1 MVTISSIETRVHFLV
16 KRQDDG
22 APVRLSMN
30 IGCDGQQPDES
41 LADAVDRQIR
51 VLEAFKQIDVTTEIE
66 REGIHLAAVIDEQA
80 ATITPA
86 RDCMAHKG
94 DPCWYCNTPHDNVE
108 PGSCPGF
115 TGEFRPPK
123 AGERFVGSF
132 GVPFV
137 ATEISAGYTPSSWIL
152 HPEKAD

>member
-1 MVTISSIETRVHFLV
+1 MVTVERIETRVHFIV

-30 IGCDGQQPDES
+30 IGVDGQQPDES

-80 ATITPA
+80 TITPA
-86 RDCMAHKG
+86 RDCKG
-94 DPCWYCNTPHDNVE
+94 EDYMGSNGHRCWVDISHLDPPQFNT
-108 PGSCPGF
+108 S
-115 TGEFRPPK
+115 R
-123 AGERFVGSF
+123 
-132 GVPFV
+132 
-137 ATEISAGYTPSSWIL
+137 WIL
-152 HPEKAD
+152 HPLKAGQ